1 MEKRCASITSVLPA
15 PIRKY
20 SRPWA
25 LPPRR
30 WMRRLCAPLKSAESK
45 TVFVMEPEGSFFL
58 EAAFYMCRRLKWS
71 AAYAG
76 RRDLNCFGGEL
87 WIERYPYFLINK
99 GFRLAAE
106 LTKTVPGRYN
116 LSFNVIQAM
125 CVGAFFA
132 AALHTRLL
140 LCNVPPFIIDH
151 IKGDRQWTSLKNA
164 MRRA

>member
-1 MEKRCASITSVLPA
+1 MGCRICRQKGFELLR
-15 PIRKY
+15 R
-20 SRPWA
+20 RA
-25 LPPRR
+25 LD
-30 WMRRLCAPLKSAESK
+30 WYIS
-45 TVFVMEPEGSFFL
+45 
-58 EAAFYMCRRLKWS
+58 
-71 AAYAG
+71 
-76 RRDLNCFGGEL
+76 
-87 WIERYPYFLINK
+87 PYFLINK

-116 LSFNVIQAM
+116 LSFNVFQAM